1 MAKDCRELDRTP
13 QPDFGKMDRNEL
25 KGTDVGLKNDGTYK
39 ATILLL
45 GGTGKVARRIA
56 PLLSA
61 DGYNVLL
68 ASRSGSSPASLPNTK
83 GVEFDWLDTNSYDN
97 PFITSKG
104 DDDAKE
110 NLVDAVFMIAPPV
123 LDALPLAKKFIDGVI
138 KRGVR
143 RIVFLSGS
151 IQHCGDGPILSQISE
166 YIKGKGRKYRDDGQI
181 PNNPDPNAV
190 EWTIL
195 RPSWFMENFSEMHHR
210 YTIRDENRLVSATGR
225 GKIPFVSAEDIANV
239 AYKALIGWRSN
250 TFEKGLVDMELVL
263 KGAELWAYD
272 DVALLLTE
280 LLGRKISHVHVREEV
295 TIYNTTQH
303 KTTKPSQSQKMP
315 PRGFT
320 NPAPK
325 TESAREAVKSFYC
338 ELCSKGYARMNEY
351 EAHLSSYDHSHKQRL
366 KDMRQLTRDPMASS
380 KARKA
385 EAKANSQSGLISIK
399 LGGEASSSTGTTAGG
414 FKKGGFK
421 KSGFKS
427 AFAPVDGDGADA
439 PVKDEIEEKIEVGRS
454 LGVKEDGLES
464 DTDDEQYGY
473 EMYDPRYPTD

>member
-1 MAKDCRELDRTP
+1 
-13 QPDFGKMDRNEL
+13 
-25 KGTDVGLKNDGTYK
+25 
-39 ATILLL
+39 
-45 GGTGKVARRIA
+45 
-56 PLLSA
+56 
-61 DGYNVLL
+61 
-68 ASRSGSSPASLPNTK
+68 
-83 GVEFDWLDTNSYDN
+83 
-97 PFITSKG
+97 
-104 DDDAKE
+104 
-110 NLVDAVFMIAPPV
+110 
-123 LDALPLAKKFIDGVI
+123 
-138 KRGVR
+138 
-143 RIVFLSGS
+143 
-151 IQHCGDGPILSQISE
+151 
-166 YIKGKGRKYRDDGQI
+166 
-181 PNNPDPNAV
+181 
-190 EWTIL
+190 
-195 RPSWFMENFSEMHHR
+195 
-210 YTIRDENRLVSATGR
+210 
-225 GKIPFVSAEDIANV
+225 
-239 AYKALIGWRSN
+239 
-250 TFEKGLVDMELVL
+250 
-263 KGAELWAYD
+263 
-272 DVALLLTE
+272 
-280 LLGRKISHVHVREEV
+280 
-295 TIYNTTQH
+295 
-303 KTTKPSQSQKMP
+303 MP